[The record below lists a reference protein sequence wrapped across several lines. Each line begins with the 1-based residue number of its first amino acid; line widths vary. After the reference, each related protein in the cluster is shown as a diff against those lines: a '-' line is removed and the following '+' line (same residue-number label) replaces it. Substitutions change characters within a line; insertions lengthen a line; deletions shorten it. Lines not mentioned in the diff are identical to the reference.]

1 MEQYEYLA
9 HHGIK
14 GMKWGVR
21 KYQNEDGSLTPAG
34 KKRYSKNAGK
44 AEKLSSK
51 ELVYRAKAAK
61 MKSQAEYWEQRR
73 DKKMARP
80 FQTDISIGAA
90 KKFDRKRAKAAV
102 KARKYEA
109 KADRAA
115 NKAERFLD
123 KNEKLLGASVSSAK
137 VSSKT
142 KANVDSFIKQL
153 DSDTGYLKVKD
164 KQGNNAWVNVD
175 SDNAASSLRYLGYSA
190 AEADSILQS
199 VRKR

>member
-21 KYQNEDGSLTPAG
+21 QYQNEDGSLTPAG
-34 KKRYSKNAGK
+34 EKRYNKNVGK

-61 MKSQAEYWEQRR
+61 MKSKAEYWEQRR

-109 KADRAA
+109 KANRAA

-123 KNEKLLGASVSSAK
+123 KNEALLRSSSSSAK
-137 VSSKT
+137 VSPETKSK
-142 KANVDSFIKQL
+142 VDALIK
-153 DSDTGYLKVKD
+153 S
-164 KQGNNAWVNVD
+164 N
-175 SDNAASSLRYLGYSA
+175 S
-190 AEADSILQS
+190 
-199 VRKR
+199 